1 MLENIENTYLIFLLF
16 AFDLLFNSF
25 VLFSFIYFYVLI
37 CFFSFKMI
45 RIKSQL
51 LHQSSVKFFRWMIE
65 WNKNKLKT
73 YESKKKIF
81 SIFLNSI
88 FKNHFPS
95 RQNMFKTMNQIG
107 FA

>member
-1 MLENIENTYLIFLLF
+1 
-16 AFDLLFNSF
+16 
-25 VLFSFIYFYVLI
+25 
-37 CFFSFKMI
+37 
-45 RIKSQL
+45 
-51 LHQSSVKFFRWMIE
+51 MIE